1 MSYTT
6 PGGYQVMA
14 YDDIAP
20 GAWAAAQMQPEVI
33 AARHDLYA
41 AIDAHDQA
49 GARAAEDRYYR
60 RRDAAIRERRAL
72 HGARAASAPAGTSS
86 APAGTS
92 SGKGASQRGKGG
104 R

>member
-14 YDDIAP
+14 YDAIAP
-20 GAWAAAQMQPEVI
+20 GAWAAAQMQADVI

-41 AIDAHDQA
+41 AIDAHDHE
-49 GARAAEDRYYR
+49 AAKAADDRYYR
-60 RRDAAIRERRAL
+60 RRDAAIRSWMA
-72 HGARAASAPAGTSS
+72 ARGLSASS
-86 APAGTS
+86 AAAGTS